1 MTRFGVNIAES
12 SSEDGAQGENL
23 LRILQNVG
31 VEKGSVLERLVQIIM
46 IVCGGVDVSLLL
58 NQPAPALVE
67 KLVAGV
73 ACWLAVAGCSLNLI
87 SPLFV
92 LVASLLSF
100 QSNRGNAPV

>member
-1 MTRFGVNIAES
+1 VFWRGLS
-12 SSEDGAQGENL
+12 
-23 LRILQNVG
+23 
-31 VEKGSVLERLVQIIM
+31 KIII

-67 KLVAGV
+67 KLVAGVAGV

-100 QSNRGNAPV
+100 QSNRGDAPV